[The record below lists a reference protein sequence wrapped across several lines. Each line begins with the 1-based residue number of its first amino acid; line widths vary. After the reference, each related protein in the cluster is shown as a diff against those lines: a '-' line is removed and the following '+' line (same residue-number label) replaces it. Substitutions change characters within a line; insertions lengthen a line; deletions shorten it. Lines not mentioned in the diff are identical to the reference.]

1 VVIGKNI
8 LAYVRTK
15 ICGITSIQDAQ
26 AAVDFGADAL
36 GFVFYPSS
44 PRYIHPSDAAAIIHK
59 LPPFVTCVGL
69 FVNAEHEML
78 KKTVSDTGVDLVQFH
93 GDESEYECGLSSKPW
108 IKAIRVGEETD
119 LAAEAKRYN
128 GANSLLLDTM
138 VRGSYGGTGKTFD
151 WSLVPKNIDKPII
164 LAGGLDLENVI
175 GAINVT
181 SPYAVDVSGGVE
193 LKKGVKDHA
202 KMEEFIKRVRSIE
215 K

>member
-1 VVIGKNI
+1 M
-8 LAYVRTK
+8 RTK
-15 ICGITSIQDAQ
+15 ICGITSIEDAQ
-26 AAVDFGADAL
+26 AAVYFGADAL
-36 GFVFYPSS
+36 GFVFYPAS

-69 FVNAEHEML
+69 FVNAEQKML
-78 KKTVSDTGVDLVQFH
+78 EKTVRDTGVDLVQFH
-93 GDESEYECGLSSKPW
+93 GDESEDECGLSSKPW

-119 LAAEAKRYN
+119 LAAESKRYN
-128 GANSLLLDTM
+128 RANSLLLDTM
-138 VRGSYGGTGKTFD
+138 VPGSYGGTGRAFD

-164 LAGGLDLENVI
+164 LAGGLDLGNVI
-175 GAINVT
+175 AAINAT

-193 LKKGVKDHA
+193 LKKGVKDHD

>member
-1 VVIGKNI
+1 M
-8 LAYVRTK
+8 RTK

-44 PRYIHPSDAAAIIHK
+44 PRYIHPSDAAAIIHT

-164 LAGGLDLENVI
+164 LAGGLDQENVI

>member
-1 VVIGKNI
+1 M
-8 LAYVRTK
+8 RTK

-26 AAVDFGADAL
+26 AAVHFGADAL

-93 GDESEYECGLSSKPW
+93 GDESEHECGLSSKPW

-181 SPYAVDVSGGVE
+181 LPYAVDVSGGVE

>member
-1 VVIGKNI
+1 M
-8 LAYVRTK
+8 RTK
-15 ICGITSIQDAQ
+15 ICGITSIEDAQ
-26 AAVDFGADAL
+26 AAVNFGADAL
-36 GFVFYPSS
+36 GFVFYPPS

-69 FVNAEHEML
+69 FVNAEQKML
-78 KKTVSDTGVDLVQFH
+78 EKTVRDTGVDLVQFH
-93 GDESEYECGLSSKPW
+93 GDESEDECGLSSKPW

-119 LAAEAKRYN
+119 LAAESKRYN
-128 GANSLLLDTM
+128 RANSLLLDTM
-138 VRGSYGGTGKTFD
+138 VPGSYGGTGRAFD

-164 LAGGLDLENVI
+164 LAGGLDLGNVI
-175 GAINVT
+175 AAINAT

-193 LKKGVKDHA
+193 LEKGVKDHD

>member
-1 VVIGKNI
+1 MVIGKNI

>member
-1 VVIGKNI
+1 M
-8 LAYVRTK
+8 RTK

-26 AAVDFGADAL
+26 AAVHFGADAL

>member
-1 VVIGKNI
+1 MVLRKNI
-8 LAYVRTK
+8 LPYVRTK

-44 PRYIHPSDAAAIIHK
+44 PRYIHPSDAAAIIHT

-164 LAGGLDLENVI
+164 LAGGLDQENVI

>member
-1 VVIGKNI
+1 
-8 LAYVRTK
+8 
-15 ICGITSIQDAQ
+15 
-26 AAVDFGADAL
+26 
-36 GFVFYPSS
+36 
-44 PRYIHPSDAAAIIHK
+44 
-59 LPPFVTCVGL
+59 
-69 FVNAEHEML
+69 ML
-78 KKTVSDTGVDLVQFH
+78 KKTVSETGVDLVQFH

-181 SPYAVDVSGGVE
+181 LPYAVDVSGGVE

>member
-1 VVIGKNI
+1 
-8 LAYVRTK
+8 LPYVRTK

-44 PRYIHPSDAAAIIHK
+44 PRYIHPSDAAAIIHT

-164 LAGGLDLENVI
+164 LAGGLDQENVI

>member
-1 VVIGKNI
+1 
-8 LAYVRTK
+8 VRTK

-26 AAVDFGADAL
+26 AAVHFGADAL

>member
-1 VVIGKNI
+1 VIGKNI

-128 GANSLLLDTM
+128 AANSLLLDTM

>member
-1 VVIGKNI
+1 M
-8 LAYVRTK
+8 RTK

-26 AAVDFGADAL
+26 AAVHFGADAL

-78 KKTVSDTGVDLVQFH
+78 KKTVSETGVDLVQFH

-181 SPYAVDVSGGVE
+181 LPYAVDVSGGVE

>member
-1 VVIGKNI
+1 M
-8 LAYVRTK
+8 RTK

-26 AAVDFGADAL
+26 AAVHFGADAL

-93 GDESEYECGLSSKPW
+93 GDESEHECGLSSKPW

>member
-1 VVIGKNI
+1 M
-8 LAYVRTK
+8 RTK
-15 ICGITSIQDAQ
+15 ICGITSLEDAQ
-26 AAVDFGADAL
+26 AAVYFGADAL

-69 FVNAEHEML
+69 FVNAEQKML
-78 KKTVSDTGVDLVQFH
+78 EKTVRDTGVDLVQFH
-93 GDESEYECGLSSKPW
+93 GDESEDECGLSSKPW

-119 LAAEAKRYN
+119 LAAESKRYN
-128 GANSLLLDTM
+128 RANSLLLDTM
-138 VRGSYGGTGKTFD
+138 VPGSYGGTGKAFD

-164 LAGGLDLENVI
+164 LAGGLDLGNVI
-175 GAINVT
+175 AAINAT

-193 LKKGVKDHA
+193 LKKGVKDHD

>member
-1 VVIGKNI
+1 MVIGKNI

-128 GANSLLLDTM
+128 AANSLLLDTM

>member
-1 VVIGKNI
+1 MP
-8 LAYVRTK
+8 YVRTK

-26 AAVDFGADAL
+26 AAVHFGADAL

-93 GDESEYECGLSSKPW
+93 GDESEHECGLSSKPW

-181 SPYAVDVSGGVE
+181 LPYAVDVSGGVE

>member
-1 VVIGKNI
+1 
-8 LAYVRTK
+8 LLYVRTK

-26 AAVDFGADAL
+26 AAVHFGADAL

>member
-1 VVIGKNI
+1 M
-8 LAYVRTK
+8 RTK

-26 AAVDFGADAL
+26 AAVHFGADAL

-69 FVNAEHEML
+69 FVNAEHEIL